1 MRLKGVYQH
10 NSKDCGVA
18 CLLSIVEY
26 YGGKNDF
33 ENIRYLT
40 KCDTNGISAL
50 NIVNAASKL
59 GFTARGIK
67 CDLDNIKELC
77 IPLIC
82 HVTLNNGYNHYI
94 IIKKIDKNYVY
105 VFDPDK
111 GHERYRVD
119 KFKEIWNGI
128 VIELIPYRKLDVVEN
143 KIPNLLKNIFSR
155 NKYLYFMI
163 VILCFISIILA
174 IVNNFY
180 FKILLESKNLLLV
193 FITFLII
200 LFMKEIIGFIRNNLI
215 IKMDN
220 DIDLFL
226 NLDGHKKLLLL
237 PNYYYNSRTIGDI
250 ITKIQ
255 DISYVKEF
263 FIKILLLIPVNTV
276 LLVVSTLILLNINKK
291 LFLIFVIV
299 VILYVL
305 VMLLFGKKSRK
316 LIRLNQDN
324 KSLNNEI
331 LVSNIKNIATIKN
344 LNIESIEHEKY
355 KSNYMKYIFDR
366 NNYERLYLIEQFI
379 KNLIL
384 FIGMNLI
391 LYFGASYIDKGIL
404 EISDLILFNSLI
416 LYFIEPLKD
425 LCELNPIVKN
435 GINALKRISEI
446 YGFKKSCYEKIE
458 VSKFDIE
465 FKNLTFSY
473 DGLNNVLNSINLK
486 IKDRE
491 KLAVVGPSGCGK
503 STLFKLLN
511 KTYETLDGTIYVGC
525 VDINNIDIGKYITYV
540 SQEELLFNDTLYN
553 NLVCGSE
560 NVCDIDK
567 ILKITKMDR
576 VISLKKM
583 SMDSMIFENGENLSK
598 GEKQKLIISRVLLR
612 NSNILILDE
621 ALNGMEEAEEVEI
634 LKNIMDN
641 FNDKTIIY
649 ITHRTKCIKLFDR
662 VINLN
667 EIKEV

>member
-193 FITFLII
+193 FIAFLII

-263 FIKILLLIPVNTV
+263 FIKVLLLIPVNTV

-503 STLFKLLN
+503 STLF
-511 KTYETLDGTIYVGC
+511 
-525 VDINNIDIGKYITYV
+525 
-540 SQEELLFNDTLYN
+540 
-553 NLVCGSE
+553 
-560 NVCDIDK
+560 
-567 ILKITKMDR
+567 
-576 VISLKKM
+576 
-583 SMDSMIFENGENLSK
+583 
-598 GEKQKLIISRVLLR
+598 
-612 NSNILILDE
+612 
-621 ALNGMEEAEEVEI
+621 
-634 LKNIMDN
+634 
-641 FNDKTIIY
+641 
-649 ITHRTKCIKLFDR
+649 
-662 VINLN
+662 
-667 EIKEV
+667 